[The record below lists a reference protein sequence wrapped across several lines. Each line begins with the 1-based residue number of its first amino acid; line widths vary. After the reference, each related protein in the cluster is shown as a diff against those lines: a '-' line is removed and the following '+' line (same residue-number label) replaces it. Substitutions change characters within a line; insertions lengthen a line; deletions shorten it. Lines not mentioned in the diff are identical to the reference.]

1 VRSRD
6 QGLELSQIRPFDSSK
21 LPSPW
26 RGVLERELGK
36 LKARSDVLALGL
48 CGSVAQNDIWP
59 GSDLDI
65 EVVVKG
71 DKPKEI
77 FTTEQEV
84 SVDYGYFGENQLSEI
99 PYDTRPVHD
108 PSGIL
113 TRELESR
120 VRNEV
125 VKKSL
130 DGVLDRSQKVLG
142 WAEIALAEDPY
153 SALAWVTSASQW
165 LAEIF
170 TLSAGLNWTH
180 RRVVSR
186 LERATTKLHRD
197 DILQDY
203 GKLMGFPRTLERAGE
218 LLSELQLG
226 YREIWTYFKGK
237 NGPVYM
243 VQQPDSEAWF
253 KNRIVPL
260 YEYDRR
266 DLVNLVYSEFRFI
279 LAFIFSVT
287 GYERTPDVVFRD
299 TARFE
304 GPPAEWTDRYRRI
317 LRHFSVDEVPGLL
330 VSAKDLLEEG
340 RALALD
346 EPWTLNR

>member
-1 VRSRD
+1 VD
-6 QGLELSQIRPFDSSK
+6 LSQIRHLEPSK

-26 RGVLERELGK
+26 MEVAVRELNK
-36 LKARSDVLALGL
+36 LKGRNDVIALGI

-113 TRELESR
+113 TRKLESR
-120 VRNEV
+120 GKDEV
-125 VKKSL
+125 VRKAL
-130 DGVLDRSQKVLG
+130 DAILDRTQKVLG
-142 WAEIALAEDPY
+142 WAQIALAEDPY

-186 LERATTKLHRD
+186 LERATTRLYRD
-197 DILQDY
+197 DFLQNY

-218 LLSELQLG
+218 LFSELQLG
-226 YREIWTYFKGK
+226 YREIWSYFKGK

-260 YEYDRR
+260 YEYDKR
-266 DLVNLVYSEFRFI
+266 DLVNLVYSEFRFV
-279 LAFIFSVT
+279 LAFIFSVA

-299 TARFE
+299 TTTFE
-304 GPPAEWTDRYRRI
+304 GPPAEWTDRYHKI
-317 LRHFSVDEVPGLL
+317 LHYFSTDEVPGLL
-330 VSAKDLLEEG
+330 ILAKNLLKEV
-340 RALALD
+340 RALAED

>member
-1 VRSRD
+1 MGAGD
-6 QGLELSQIRPFDSSK
+6 LELSSIRRFEPTK

-36 LKARSDVLALGL
+36 LKARSDVIALGV
-48 CGSVAQNDIWP
+48 CGSVSQDDIWP

-99 PYDTRPVHD
+99 PYDTRPVYD

-120 VRNEV
+120 VRDEV
-125 VKKSL
+125 VRKAL
-130 DGVLDRSQKVLG
+130 DAILDRSQKVLG
-142 WAEIALAEDPY
+142 WAQIALAEDPY

-170 TLSAGLNWTH
+170 TLSAGLNLTH
-180 RRVVSR
+180 RRVVSQ
-186 LERATTKLHRD
+186 LEKSTKRLHRD
-197 DILQDY
+197 DILEGY
-203 GKLMGFPRTLERAGE
+203 GKLLGFPKTMERTEE
-218 LLSELQLG
+218 LLTRLQLG
-226 YREIWTYFKGK
+226 YREIWSCFERK

-243 VQQPDSEAWF
+243 VQQPDSELWF
-253 KNRIVPL
+253 KNRIVRL
-260 YEYDRR
+260 YEYDKR
-266 DLVNLVYSEFRFI
+266 DLANLVYSEFRFI
-279 LAFIFSVT
+279 LAFIFSVA
-287 GYERTPDVVFRD
+287 G
-299 TARFE
+299 
-304 GPPAEWTDRYRRI
+304 
-317 LRHFSVDEVPGLL
+317 
-330 VSAKDLLEEG
+330 
-340 RALALD
+340 
-346 EPWTLNR
+346 

>member
-1 VRSRD
+1 
-6 QGLELSQIRPFDSSK
+6 LELSSIRRLEPTR

-26 RGVLERELGK
+26 RGALERELGK
-36 LKARSDVLALGL
+36 LKARNDVIALGV
-48 CGSVAQNDIWP
+48 CGSVAQDDIWP

-99 PYDTRPVHD
+99 PFDTRPVHD

-120 VRNEV
+120 VRDEV
-125 VKKSL
+125 VRKAL
-130 DGVLDRSQKVLG
+130 DAVLDRSQKVLG
-142 WAEIALAEDPY
+142 WAQIALAEDPY

-186 LERATTKLHRD
+186 LEKATTKLHRD

-203 GKLMGFPRTLERAGE
+203 GKLMGFPQTLERAGE
-218 LLSELQLG
+218 LLSDLQLG
-226 YREIWTYFKGK
+226 YREIWSYFKGK

-253 KNRIVPL
+253 RNRIVPL
-260 YEYDRR
+260 YDYDRR

-279 LAFIFSVT
+279 LAFIFSVA

-299 TARFE
+299 TTRFE
-304 GPPAEWTDRYRRI
+304 GPPAKWADRYRKI
-317 LRHFSVDEVPGLL
+317 LHYFSADEVPGLL
-330 VSAKDLLEEG
+330 DLAKDLLEEG
-340 RALALD
+340 KALAVD
-346 EPWTLNR
+346 EPWTQNR

>member
-1 VRSRD
+1 MRTGF
-6 QGLELSQIRPFDSSK
+6 GLSKIQRFEPSK

-26 RGVLERELGK
+26 RGVLEREMGK
-36 LKARSDVLALGL
+36 LKARSDVLAMGL

-84 SVDYGYFGENQLSEI
+84 SVDYGYFGEKQLSEI
-99 PYDTRPVHD
+99 PYDTRPAYD

-120 VRNEV
+120 VRDEV
-125 VKKSL
+125 VRKAL
-130 DGVLDRSQKVLG
+130 DAILDRSQKVLG
-142 WAEIALAEDPY
+142 WAQIALAEDPY
-153 SALAWVTSASQW
+153 SALAWVSSASQW

-186 LERATTKLHRD
+186 LEKATTRLHRD

-203 GKLMGFPRTLERAGE
+203 GKLMGFPQTLERASE
-218 LLSELQLG
+218 LLSDFQLA
-226 YREIWTYFKGK
+226 YREIWSYFKGK

-260 YEYDRR
+260 YEYDKR

-279 LAFIFSVT
+279 LAFIFSVA

-299 TARFE
+299 TANFE
-304 GPPAEWTDRYRRI
+304 GQPAQWAGRYRKI
-317 LRHFSVDEVPGLL
+317 LHYFSTDEIPGLL
-330 VSAKDLLEEG
+330 VLAKDLLEEG
-340 RALALD
+340 RALAMD
-346 EPWTLNR
+346 EPWRRNR

>member
-1 VRSRD
+1 
-6 QGLELSQIRPFDSSK
+6 LELSSLRRFEPSK

-36 LKARSDVLALGL
+36 LKARSDVIALGL

-65 EVVVKG
+65 EVVVRG
-71 DKPKEI
+71 DRPKEI

-99 PYDTRPVHD
+99 PYDTRPVYD

-113 TRELESR
+113 TTELESR
-120 VRNEV
+120 VRDEV
-125 VKKSL
+125 VRKAL
-130 DGVLDRSQKVLG
+130 HAILDRSQKVLG
-142 WAEIALAEDPY
+142 WAQIALAEDPY
-153 SALAWVTSASQW
+153 SALAWITSASQW

-186 LERATTKLHRD
+186 LEKATTRLHRD

-203 GKLMGFPRTLERAGE
+203 GNLMGFPRTLERAGE
-218 LLSELQLG
+218 LLSDLQLG
-226 YREIWTYFKGK
+226 YRQIWSYFKGK

-253 KNRIVPL
+253 KNRIAPL
-260 YEYDRR
+260 YEYDKR

-279 LAFIFSVT
+279 LAFIFSVA

-299 TARFE
+299 ASTLE
-304 GPPAEWTDRYRRI
+304 GPPAQWADRYRRI
-317 LRHFSVDEVPGLL
+317 LHSFSTDEIPGLL
-330 VSAKDLLEEG
+330 VLAKELLEEG
-340 RALALD
+340 RALAMD
-346 EPWTLNR
+346 EPWRRNR

>member
-1 VRSRD
+1 
-6 QGLELSQIRPFDSSK
+6 
-21 LPSPW
+21 
-26 RGVLERELGK
+26 VLERELGK
-36 LKARSDVLALGL
+36 LKARSDVLALGV

-71 DKPKEI
+71 DRPKEI

-120 VRNEV
+120 VRDEV
-125 VKKSL
+125 VRKAL
-130 DGVLDRSQKVLG
+130 DAILDRSQKVLG
-142 WAEIALAEDPY
+142 WAQIALAEDPY

-186 LERATTKLHRD
+186 LEKATTRLHRD

-203 GKLMGFPRTLERAGE
+203 GKLMGFPRLWRERENCYRTSSWDIEKSGATSRGRMDPSIWSSSLTLKPGSRIGSCHSTNTISGT
-218 LLSELQLG
+218 LSTLS
-226 YREIWTYFKGK
+226 IP
-237 NGPVYM
+237 N
-243 VQQPDSEAWF
+243 
-253 KNRIVPL
+253 
-260 YEYDRR
+260 
-266 DLVNLVYSEFRFI
+266 
-279 LAFIFSVT
+279 SVL
-287 GYERTPDVVFRD
+287 F
-299 TARFE
+299 
-304 GPPAEWTDRYRRI
+304 
-317 LRHFSVDEVPGLL
+317 
-330 VSAKDLLEEG
+330 
-340 RALALD
+340 
-346 EPWTLNR
+346 

>member
-1 VRSRD
+1 M
-6 QGLELSQIRPFDSSK
+6 ELSSIRRFDPAK

-26 RGVLERELGK
+26 RGALERELGK
-36 LKARSDVLALGL
+36 LKARGDVIALGV
-48 CGSVAQNDIWP
+48 CGSVAQDDIWP

-65 EVVVKG
+65 EVIVEG
-71 DKPKEI
+71 DRPREI

-84 SVDYGYFGENQLSEI
+84 SVDYGYFGEKQLSEI
-99 PYDTRPVHD
+99 PYDTRPVYD

-120 VRNEV
+120 VRDEV
-125 VKKSL
+125 VRKAL
-130 DGVLDRSQKVLG
+130 DAILDRSQKVLG
-142 WAEIALAEDPY
+142 WAQIALAEDPY

-186 LERATTKLHRD
+186 LEKATTKLRRD
-197 DILQDY
+197 DVLEKY
-203 GKLMGFPRTLERAGE
+203 GRLLGFPRTLEKAGE
-218 LLSELQLG
+218 LLSELQMG
-226 YREIWTYFKGK
+226 YREVWSYFKGK

-260 YEYDRR
+260 YEYDKR

-279 LAFIFSVT
+279 LAFIFSVA
-287 GYERTPDVVFRD
+287 GYERTPVAVFRD

-304 GPPAEWTDRYRRI
+304 GPPAKWASRYKKI
-317 LRHFSVDEVPGLL
+317 LDYFSIDGIPGLL
-330 VSAKDLLEEG
+330 VSAKELLEEG
-340 RALALD
+340 RALAMD
-346 EPWTLNR
+346 EPWTRNR

>member
-1 VRSRD
+1 M
-6 QGLELSQIRPFDSSK
+6 ELSSIRRFDPAK

-26 RGVLERELGK
+26 RGALERELGK
-36 LKARSDVLALGL
+36 LEARGDVIALGV
-48 CGSVAQNDIWP
+48 CGSVAQDDIWP

-65 EVVVKG
+65 EVIVKG
-71 DKPKEI
+71 DRPREI

-84 SVDYGYFGENQLSEI
+84 SVDYGYFGEKQLSEI

-120 VRNEV
+120 VRDEV
-125 VKKSL
+125 VRKAL
-130 DGVLDRSQKVLG
+130 DAILDRSQKVLG
-142 WAEIALAEDPY
+142 CAQIALAEDPY

-186 LERATTKLHRD
+186 LEKATTRLHRD

-203 GKLMGFPRTLERAGE
+203 GKLMGFPGTLERAEE
-218 LLSELQLG
+218 LLSDLQWG
-226 YREIWTYFKGK
+226 YREIWNYFKGK

-260 YEYDRR
+260 YEYDKR

-279 LAFIFSVT
+279 LAFIFNVA

-299 TARFE
+299 TTRFE
-304 GPPAEWTDRYRRI
+304 GPPAKWADRYRKI
-317 LRHFSVDEVPGLL
+317 LHYFSTDEVPGLL
-330 VSAKDLLEEG
+330 DLAKDLLEEG
-340 RALALD
+340 KALAVD
-346 EPWTLNR
+346 EPWTQNR

>member
-1 VRSRD
+1 
-6 QGLELSQIRPFDSSK
+6 LELSSIRRFDPTK

-26 RGVLERELGK
+26 RGALERELGK
-36 LKARSDVLALGL
+36 LKARSDVIAVGV
-48 CGSVAQNDIWP
+48 CGSCAQDDIWP

-65 EVVVKG
+65 EVVVRG
-71 DKPKEI
+71 DRPKEI

-84 SVDYGYFGENQLSEI
+84 SVDYGYFGEKQLSEI

-120 VRNEV
+120 VRDEV
-125 VKKSL
+125 VRKAL
-130 DGVLDRSQKVLG
+130 DVILDRSQKVLG
-142 WAEIALAEDPY
+142 WAQIALAEDPY

-186 LERATTKLHRD
+186 LEKATTRLHRD

-218 LLSELQLG
+218 LLSDLQLG
-226 YREIWTYFKGK
+226 YREVWSYFKGK

-243 VQQPDSEAWF
+243 VQQLDSEAWF

-260 YEYDRR
+260 YEYDKR

-279 LAFIFSVT
+279 LAFIFSVA

-304 GPPAEWTDRYRRI
+304 GPPAEWADRYRKI
-317 LRHFSVDEVPGLL
+317 LYYFSSDEIPGLL
-330 VSAKDLLEEG
+330 VAARDLLEEG
-340 RALALD
+340 KALAVD
-346 EPWTLNR
+346 EPWTRNR

>member
-1 VRSRD
+1 M
-6 QGLELSQIRPFDSSK
+6 ELSKIRRFEPSK
-21 LPSPW
+21 LSSPW

-36 LKARSDVLALGL
+36 LKGRSDVIALGV
-48 CGSVAQNDIWP
+48 CGSVAQDDIWP

-99 PYDTRPVHD
+99 PFDTRPVHD

-120 VRNEV
+120 VRDEFV
-125 VKKSL
+125 QKAL
-130 DGVLDRSQKVLG
+130 DGQVDRTKKCLG
-142 WAEIALAEDPY
+142 WAENALSEDPY
-153 SALAWVTSASQW
+153 SALAWVTSISQY

-186 LERATTKLHRD
+186 LEKAATKLHRSD
-197 DILQDY
+197 VLQRY
-203 GKLMGFPRTLERAGE
+203 GRLLGFPRTLEIAGE

-226 YREIWTYFKGK
+226 YREIWNHFKGK
-237 NGPVYM
+237 PDGPVYM
-243 VQQPDSEAWF
+243 LQQPDSEAWF

-260 YEYDRR
+260 YDYDRR

-279 LAFIFSVT
+279 LAWIFSVAR
-287 GYERTPDVVFRD
+287 YERTPDVVFRD
-299 TARFE
+299 AASFE
-304 GPPAEWTDRYRRI
+304 GPPVQWADRYRKI
-317 LRHFSVDEVPGLL
+317 LHYFSTDEIPELL
-330 VSAKDLLEEG
+330 VLGNDLLNEG
-340 RALALD
+340 RALA
-346 EPWTLNR
+346 EERPWTQNR